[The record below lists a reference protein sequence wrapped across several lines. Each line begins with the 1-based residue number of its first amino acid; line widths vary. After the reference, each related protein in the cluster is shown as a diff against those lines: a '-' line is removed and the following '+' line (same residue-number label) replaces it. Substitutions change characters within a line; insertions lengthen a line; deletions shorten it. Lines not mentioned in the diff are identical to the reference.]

1 MVDVL
6 CNRLNP
12 ERFVGG
18 HAVIVLLVLGHFL
31 FGALIEVLIRVPV
44 VQRELMVLLR
54 TIMFALDY
62 WRLNVH
68 VVNSFR

>member
-18 HAVIVLLVLGHFL
+18 HAVIVLLVLEHFL

-44 VQRELMVLLR
+44 VQ
-54 TIMFALDY
+54 
-62 WRLNVH
+62 
-68 VVNSFR
+68 